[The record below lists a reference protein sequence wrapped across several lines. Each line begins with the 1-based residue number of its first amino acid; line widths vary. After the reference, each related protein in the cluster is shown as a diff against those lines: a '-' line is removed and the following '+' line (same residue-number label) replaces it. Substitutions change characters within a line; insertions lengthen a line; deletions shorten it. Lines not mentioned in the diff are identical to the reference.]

1 MEFMIVTTLKEMERW
16 ASTLRGKHLGVAAS
30 SNPRASADWIEE
42 HACAVA
48 KDNSPDYV
56 PARSVRSPEDFA
68 LGKIFVDIKTKNLE
82 REFSMPNLISVDRA
96 SKLLRDRECDIWYWM
111 IHYKDA
117 YGIDLVSS
125 DVVPI
130 WHLNWDALSIQNLGL
145 GQIQISD
152 WNTLI
157 DPDPDRALWLKEL
170 HIRTIL
176 FYKRLRDKLDK
187 RIKSIEAI
195 V

>member
-1 MEFMIVTTLKEMERW
+1 
-16 ASTLRGKHLGVAAS
+16 
-30 SNPRASADWIEE
+30 
-42 HACAVA
+42 
-48 KDNSPDYV
+48 
-56 PARSVRSPEDFA
+56 
-68 LGKIFVDIKTKNLE
+68 
-82 REFSMPNLISVDRA
+82 MPNLISVDRA
-96 SKLLRDRECDIWYWM
+96 SKLLQDRECDIWYWM

-195 V
+195 SRSL